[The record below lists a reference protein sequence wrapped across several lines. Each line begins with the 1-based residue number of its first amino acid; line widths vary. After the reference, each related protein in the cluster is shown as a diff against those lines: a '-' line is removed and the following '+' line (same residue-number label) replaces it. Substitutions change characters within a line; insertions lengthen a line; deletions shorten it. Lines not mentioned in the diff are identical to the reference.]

1 MSQNYVWRSR
11 STAGSSN
18 QIHQNADEMST
29 FLEYGKGLRDD
40 SYAGG
45 VSGAVKYG
53 VDVNV

>member
-29 FLEYGKGLRDD
+29 FLECGEGWRDD

-45 VSGAVKYG
+45 VSGAVKDG
-53 VDVNV
+53 VDVND